1 MNETETPIQFEQYT
15 HFLSGAIEPT
25 NIEAASRWLMNAKF
39 NSIEKPLTLHINS
52 EGGNLGDAIGLVD
65 LMRGVLSVRTL
76 AYGNLMSAAFIIFAA
91 GEKGYRAVGKN
102 TTIMIHQFNDE
113 LGGKYHDM
121 RAYSKECDRY
131 HEKNGTTPFGL
142 LKSISQRCEVKVSAP
157 HRYLDVGRRVGRI
170 WYCRYYLLGAINML
184 SGGKKFQKPKKTKFH
199 KNREQYENQQLKN
212 QKHHDKSLYRLL
224 KQEKDYVI

>member
-65 LMRGVLSVRTL
+65 LMRGLLSVRTL

-131 HEKNGTTPFGL
+131 HEKMAQL
-142 LKSISQRCEVKVSAP
+142 LSDCSNLSAKDVKSKFLRPTDTWMSAEELVE
-157 HRYLDVGRRVGRI
+157 YGIADI
-170 WYCRYYLLGAINML
+170 I
-184 SGGKKFQKPKKTKFH
+184 F
-199 KNREQYENQQLKN
+199 
-212 QKHHDKSLYRLL
+212 
-224 KQEKDYVI
+224 